1 MIKDNCDWQTILTV
15 VYLMIRINESI
26 QVYKYTMYTFQ
37 ISLHTYYLSLGE
49 GGRTGSLFDIVVVKV
64 YAVYL
69 YTCILSNSV
78 AKQIKSKYT
87 SIQVYGVYF
96 SDYITSYRPCPD
108 LGHI

>member
-26 QVYKYTMYTFQ
+26 QVYNVYFSNFSSY
-37 ISLHTYYLSLGE
+37 ILLIIGG

-78 AKQIKSKYT
+78 VKQIKSKYT

-96 SDYITSYRPCPD
+96 SDYTTSYRPCPD